1 LKKLC
6 WNCLK
11 FVLLLIIII
20 SLSMTIYMDC
30 KGSAFDPI
38 RGIQKLSSDN
48 RRDDA
53 LDLARFFRENQTEDQ
68 DKFAKIEKALEYTTT
83 EKIKSFV
90 WNGIVKG
97 EVYDNYSGLGAIYR
111 SPVAHMKSVL
121 LSAVTITSSYGT
133 ISLREGLCK
142 RLVLTPA

>member
-1 LKKLC
+1 MQ
-6 WNCLK
+6 
-11 FVLLLIIII
+11 
-20 SLSMTIYMDC
+20 S
-30 KGSAFDPI
+30 
-38 RGIQKLSSDN
+38 

-53 LDLARFFRENQTEDQ
+53 LDLAKFYQENQAANQE
-68 DKFAKIEKALEYTTT
+68 KIASLQNDLEYTTT